1 MNNTVLR
8 HRTINSLRFH
18 ITFIHSVPV
27 KFLGQII
34 NGSLTDRNSIDEFQQ
49 ILVIGLNTINKS
61 SFKCTQKL
69 WILQHLLI
77 PWIQWSLLKWLNI
90 DSSTTDISFYSL
102 ISPWP
107 LPIKSLTFILKSS
120 KISGHLLLWVTKDPL
135 ISSVSPSL
143 KNGHWKATSA
153 TQINEA
159 VLSFCKTRGPL
170 HLGRSGLGNVKPTPV
185 PEEGSQAHRKLV
197 TKTHRETEEHNLER
211 ALQLQLQCHW
221 VQW

>member
-1 MNNTVLR
+1 MYFKADKSRSIVIVRGKSMNNTVLR

-120 KISGHLLLWVTKDPL
+120 KVVGIYFFESQRIPWFLLSPL
-135 ISSVSPSL
+135 VL
-143 KNGHWKATSA
+143 KMGTGKQH
-153 TQINEA
+153 Q
-159 VLSFCKTRGPL
+159 PL
-170 HLGRSGLGNVKPTPV
+170 RLMK
-185 PEEGSQAHRKLV
+185 
-197 TKTHRETEEHNLER
+197 
-211 ALQLQLQCHW
+211 QC
-221 VQW
+221 